1 MKNEFSMQHSNKM
14 TAASVNNF
22 SNNDGMEEDE
32 DAPMIESFYDDGN
45 DLNSRFNNDQC
56 FLK

>member
-1 MKNEFSMQHSNKM
+1 MQHSNKM

-22 SNNDGMEEDE
+22 SNNDGLEEDE